1 MIVDRTL
8 MILLI
13 ILLVCTGGI
22 VYGWVS
28 YYIEMKKAE
37 KEFLKEGWKR
47 YGEYMKRAKEARESK
62 EKDKVK

>member
-1 MIVDRTL
+1 MMIDGIL
-8 MILLI
+8 MVLLI

-37 KEFLKEGWKR
+37 EEFLREGWKR
-47 YGEYMKRAKEARESK
+47 YGEYMKRAKEAREGK
-62 EKDKVK
+62 GKTKVK

>member
-1 MIVDRTL
+1 MMIDGIL

-37 KEFLKEGWKR
+37 EEFLKEGWKR
-47 YGEYMKRAKEARESK
+47 YGEYMKRAKEAREGK